1 MLTASVKF
9 NIAFIFRLYSGSM
22 KVQELPQEKRIRW
35 PLWGLSKWIL
45 SWRCVLLKL
54 ISITR
59 QWWWYWFGIM
69 LMTDDKHFDVSGGVG
84 GGGCGELVQRWPRH
98 GDTGKDSQLEK
109 WYKCQ
114 LRHHQR
120 QHKKK
125 VSSFSRLFH
134 EIFHDG
140 TTSYAQHYE
149 LNRSRPVFN
158 ISRYFVTLNMMG
170 ANSATLHKW
179 EYNCHQNRKLANC
192 FAWKR
197 FV

>member
-1 MLTASVKF
+1 MWS
-9 NIAFIFRLYSGSM
+9 IFVEKESYKGISEYIHLKLNGTHGVNTWLYSNICHNLLQIQLIECVPLQVCQTNIRRE
-22 KVQELPQEKRIRW
+22 KVRGVVRQSPPDRLPQDRRGKSNTCNRY
-35 PLWGLSKWIL
+35 IL
-45 SWRCVLLKL
+45 PSWSVF
-54 ISITR
+54 S
-59 QWWWYWFGIM
+59 F
-69 LMTDDKHFDVSGGVG
+69 
-84 GGGCGELVQRWPRH
+84 
-98 GDTGKDSQLEK
+98 
-109 WYKCQ
+109 
-114 LRHHQR
+114 
-120 QHKKK
+120 
-125 VSSFSRLFH
+125 SFSRLFH